1 MRWSHGRIAGTA
13 GDARPHHLRRRTAQD
28 AELLAALRTRDD
40 TPGPETFEEPL
51 TLERWDRVE
60 SRWNLGSVVVLL
72 AGAALA
78 VLGAVAL
85 ARTGVNQSWFR
96 PVQEVA
102 GIRHTPLLAA
112 IEAGVGLLLVVAGL
126 AGAPGLAA
134 FVCISVA
141 MAAGVAAVEPG
152 LVAEQL
158 AAERWW
164 FVAVA
169 AAGAGLA
176 VLSMVPWPRFVER
189 HYTSEASSRAAP
201 TRRRSTA
208 RPGLVS

>member
-1 MRWSHGRIAGTA
+1 MRLSHGRDAGTA
-13 GDARPHHLRRRTAQD
+13 GDARPHHLRSRTAKKP
-28 AELLAALRTRDD
+28 EFLAALRTREEA
-40 TPGPETFEEPL
+40 PAREVLEEPPV
-51 TLERWDRVE
+51 LERWDRVE

-78 VLGAVAL
+78 VLGGVAL
-85 ARTGVNQSWFR
+85 ARTGVNETWFR

-112 IEAGVGLLLVVAGL
+112 IETGVGLLLVAAGL
-126 AGAPGLAA
+126 AGVPGLAA
-134 FVCISVA
+134 FVCITAA

-164 FVAVA
+164 LVAVA
-169 AAGAGLA
+169 VAGAGLA
-176 VLSMVPWPRFVER
+176 VISMVPWPRFVER
-189 HYTSEASSRAAP
+189 HYTSEAATAG
-201 TRRRSTA
+201 RRRSTA

>member
-1 MRWSHGRIAGTA
+1 MRWLHGRDAGTA
-13 GDARPHHLRRRTAQD
+13 DAARPHHLRRRTAR
-28 AELLAALRTRDD
+28 ESEFLAALPTRGD
-40 TPGPETFEEPL
+40 TPGPEAFEEPL

-60 SRWNLGSVVVLL
+60 SRWSLGSALVLL

-85 ARTGVNQSWFR
+85 ARTGIDQTWFG
-96 PVQEVA
+96 PTADVA
-102 GIRHTPLLAA
+102 GIRHTPLLAG
-112 IEAGVGLLLVVAGL
+112 IEAGVGLLLVVGGL

-164 FVAVA
+164 LVAVA
-169 AAGAGLA
+169 VAGAGLA

-189 HYTSEASSRAAP
+189 HYTSEAASKTAP
-201 TRRRSTA
+201 PRRRSTP

>member
-1 MRWSHGRIAGTA
+1 MRWSHGRDAGA
-13 GDARPHHLRRRTAQD
+13 ADAARPHHLRRRTAQ
-28 AELLAALRTRDD
+28 ESEFLAALRTRGD
-40 TPGPETFEEPL
+40 TPGPEAFEEPQI
-51 TLERWDRVE
+51 LERWDRVE

-72 AGAALA
+72 AGAGLA

-85 ARTGVNQSWFR
+85 ARTGVNETWFR

-112 IEAGVGLLLVVAGL
+112 IEAGVGLLLVVGGL

-164 FVAVA
+164 LVAVA
-169 AAGAGLA
+169 VAGAGLA

-189 HYTSEASSRAAP
+189 HYTSEAASRAAP
-201 TRRRSTA
+201 TRRRSAA

>member
-1 MRWSHGRIAGTA
+1 
-13 GDARPHHLRRRTAQD
+13 
-28 AELLAALRTRDD
+28 
-40 TPGPETFEEPL
+40 
-51 TLERWDRVE
+51 
-60 SRWNLGSVVVLL
+60 
-72 AGAALA
+72 
-78 VLGAVAL
+78 
-85 ARTGVNQSWFR
+85 
-96 PVQEVA
+96 VA

-189 HYTSEASSRAAP
+189 HYTSEASNRAAP

>member
-1 MRWSHGRIAGTA
+1 MRWLHGRDAGPA
-13 GDARPHHLRRRTAQD
+13 DVARPLHLRRRTAQE
-28 AELLAALRTRDD
+28 AEFLAALRTHGD
-40 TPGPETFEEPL
+40 TPGPQASGEPL

-60 SRWNLGSVVVLL
+60 SRWNLGSVVVLQ
-72 AGAALA
+72 AGAALV

-85 ARTGVNQSWFR
+85 ARTDVDGTWFG
-96 PVQEVA
+96 PVHEVA
-102 GIRHTPLLAA
+102 GISHTPLLAV
-112 IEAGVGLLLVVAGL
+112 IEAGVGMLLVVAGL

-164 FVAVA
+164 LVAVA
-169 AAGAGLA
+169 VAGAGLA
-176 VLSMVPWPRFVER
+176 VIAMVPWPRFVER
-189 HYTSEASSRAAP
+189 HYTSEAAGERAPA
-201 TRRRSTA
+201 RRRSTPRA
-208 RPGLVS
+208 GLVS